1 MSILLSKSSFNLNF
15 ESQEKL
21 SLKFH
26 FMNFVHLINTPKK
39 IITDRSEWFNK
50 KCNSIF
56 EGEGL
61 DYSYLVLWYYLYK
74 RKYGLRSR
82 YG

>member
-39 IITDRSEWFNK
+39 LLQTEVSGSTKNVTLFLKEKDWIIHIW
-50 KCNSIF
+50 
-56 EGEGL
+56 
-61 DYSYLVLWYYLYK
+61 YSGIIYTNINMV
-74 RKYGLRSR
+74 
-82 YG
+82 